1 MPTENPDKPVL
12 NAIAGAIDDA
22 LNGPKIDGRR
32 LGNTAFAVII
42 FENDGSNATL
52 ASFVSNAERRDVH
65 VAMKE
70 MVARFDGQAELRG
83 HA

>member
-1 MPTENPDKPVL
+1 MPTENNDKPVL
-12 NAIAGAIDDA
+12 DAIAGAIDDV

-32 LGNTAFAVII
+32 LGNTCFAIII
-42 FENDGSNATL
+42 FEKDGEDASL
-52 ASFVSNAERRDVH
+52 ASFVSNGDRDDIH
-65 VAMKE
+65 IALKT

>member
-1 MPTENPDKPVL
+1 MPTENSDKPVL

-32 LGNTAFAVII
+32 LGTTGFAIII
-42 FENDGSNATL
+42 FEKDGDQATV
-52 ASFVSNAERRDVH
+52 ASYVSNTDRDDTYA
-65 VAMKE
+65 AMKQ
-70 MVARFDGQAELRG
+70 MVARFEGQPEQRG